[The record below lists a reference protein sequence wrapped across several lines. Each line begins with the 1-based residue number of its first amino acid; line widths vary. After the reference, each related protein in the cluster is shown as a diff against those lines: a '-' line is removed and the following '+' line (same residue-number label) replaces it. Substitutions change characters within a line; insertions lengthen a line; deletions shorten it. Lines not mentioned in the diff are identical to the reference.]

1 MSEEAKMILEMLRD
15 GKITADE
22 ATRLLN
28 AALPARDRPRGSEGA
43 FFSDLRET
51 VREVAER
58 ARKEAKEAVRRANEA
73 LHEEQK
79 GTKEQA
85 RELVH
90 QARNEMREQLREA
103 KMRLKEMK
111 QELKQR
117 LRQDKAKGVL
127 AEEAEEELESTEE
140 ELLNIQEKVE
150 DMQHEVE
157 EIQHDLEEIEADQ
170 EEEDEDDDDE
180 DEDEAEDEEDDR
192 REPEGGVL
200 ASVISALG
208 GGQTY
213 HWQENLSGELPD
225 VPVPHIVV
233 RGVNGRITVERT
245 SDSKWHLA
253 VEKSARASNATEA
266 ESLRRCLYSVE
277 ATAEGLVIAAKK
289 VFGQARAVNFH
300 LCLPQAL
307 TYDLDLSAVNGSV
320 RVKEVIAKRIRAS
333 TTNGQVEVESV
344 SSEINLSS
352 VNGRVELTGGAP
364 NVKCRTVNG
373 SLVVT
378 CPTLQA
384 GVMFLDTVNGSII
397 LRLGDSK
404 EVGVKIKGANMH
416 GSVQAE
422 GLGLKVDVVRH
433 MVGKRLQAESEGAFA
448 HWLEV
453 EAKSVHG
460 SINIARAL

>member
-15 GKITADE
+15 GKITTDE

-28 AALPARDRPRGSEGA
+28 AALPARDRPRESEGA
-43 FFSDLRET
+43 FFSDLRDT

-73 LHEEQK
+73 LREEQK

-90 QARNEMREQLREA
+90 RARDEMREQLREA
-103 KMRLKEMK
+103 KVRLKEMK

-117 LRQDKAKGVL
+117 LRQDKAKGAL
-127 AEEAEEELESTEE
+127 AEEAEEELESMEE
-140 ELLNIQEKVE
+140 ELENIQEEVE
-150 DMQHEVE
+150 EMQHEVE
-157 EIQHDLEEIEADQ
+157 EIQHDLKETEADQ
-170 EEEDEDDDDE
+170 AEEDEDEDDDE
-180 DEDEAEDEEDDR
+180 DETEDEEDDR

-213 HWQENLSGELPD
+213 HWQENLSGKLPD
-225 VPVPHIVV
+225 VPVPHIIV
-233 RGVNGRITVERT
+233 RGVNGRIAVERT

-253 VEKSARASNATEA
+253 AEKSARANNVTEA
-266 ESLRRCLYSVE
+266 ERLRERLYSVE

-300 LCLPQAL
+300 LRLPQAL

-320 RVKEVIAKRIRAS
+320 RVKEVTAKRIRAS
-333 TTNGQVEVESV
+333 TTNGQIAVESV
-344 SSEINLSS
+344 ASEISLSS

-384 GVMFLDTVNGSII
+384 GAMSLDTVNGSIT

-404 EVGVKIKGANMH
+404 EVGVRIKGANMH

-433 MVGKRLQAESEGAFA
+433 MVGKRLQAKSEGAFA